1 VEPETKVRC
10 FMVLFHEEKDKGKG
24 REQGAETGAHS
35 LHEVSDGPSSVNPS
49 TMGDERTQELERELT
64 MTKEYLQSAIEELE
78 SSNEELK
85 SSNEELQS
93 SNEELQSTNEELE
106 TSKEELQSS
115 NEELTTVNDELHSR
129 MGELQLT
136 NDDLHN
142 ILSSMGSAMI
152 IVGLDLRIR
161 RFTQVAE
168 TLMNLVPGDVG
179 RTASLL
185 NAFVV
190 GERIEKLAAQ
200 VIEKLVPV
208 EKRIECANQ
217 RWYLLHISPYKTLD
231 HAIKGAVIVLL
242 DIDDARRLAEWTEE
256 DRRKF

>member
-10 FMVLFHEEKDKGKG
+10 FMVLFHEAKNEAKNAA
-24 REQGAETGAHS
+24 REAQSAHEAREAASAPTPSEAED
-35 LHEVSDGPSSVNPS
+35 V
-49 TMGDERTQELERELT
+49 RTQELERELI

-129 MGELQLT
+129 MGELQLI

-142 ILSSMGSAMI
+142 ILSGMGSAMI

-168 TLMNLVPGDVG
+168 TLMNLLPGDVG
-179 RTASLL
+179 RTVSLL
-185 NAFVV
+185 NAFIV

-200 VIEKLVPV
+200 AIDKLVPI
-208 EKRIECANQ
+208 ERRIACANQ
-217 RWYLLHISPYKTLD
+217 RWYQLHITPYKTLD
-231 HAIKGAVIVLL
+231 HAIKGAVIVLI
-242 DIDDARRLAEWTEE
+242 DIEDTHRLAERTEE
-256 DRRKF
+256 DRRRS

>member
-1 VEPETKVRC
+1 
-10 FMVLFHEEKDKGKG
+10 
-24 REQGAETGAHS
+24 
-35 LHEVSDGPSSVNPS
+35 
-49 TMGDERTQELERELT
+49 

-129 MGELQLT
+129 MGELQLI

-179 RTASLL
+179 RTVSLL
-185 NAFVV
+185 NAFIV

-200 VIEKLVPV
+200 VIEKLVPI
-208 EKRIECANQ
+208 EKRVACANQ
-217 RWYLLHISPYKTLD
+217 RWYLLHVTPYKTLD

-242 DIDDARRLAEWTEE
+242 DVDDTRRLAERTEE
-256 DRRKF
+256 GRRRS

>member
-1 VEPETKVRC
+1 
-10 FMVLFHEEKDKGKG
+10 
-24 REQGAETGAHS
+24 
-35 LHEVSDGPSSVNPS
+35 
-49 TMGDERTQELERELT
+49 

-129 MGELQLT
+129 MGELQLI

-161 RFTQVAE
+161 RFTHVAE
-168 TLMNLVPGDVG
+168 ALMNLVPGDVG
-179 RTASLL
+179 RTVSLL
-185 NAFVV
+185 NAFIL
-190 GERIEKLAAQ
+190 GERIEQLAAQ
-200 VIEKLVPV
+200 VIEKLVSFD
-208 EKRIECANQ
+208 KRIACANQ
-217 RWYLLHISPYKTLD
+217 RWYQLHISPYKTLD

-242 DIDDARRLAEWTEE
+242 DVEDSRRLAEWKEE
-256 DRRKF
+256 DRRRS